1 MHFKSGFKFVST
13 VLGDSFI
20 SLISLLQLFI
30 HPDILL
36 AYVFN
41 HACSY

>member
-13 VLGDSFI
+13 VLGYSFI
-20 SLISLLQLFI
+20 SLISLQLFI
-30 HPDILL
+30 HPGILL

-41 HACSY
+41 RACTY